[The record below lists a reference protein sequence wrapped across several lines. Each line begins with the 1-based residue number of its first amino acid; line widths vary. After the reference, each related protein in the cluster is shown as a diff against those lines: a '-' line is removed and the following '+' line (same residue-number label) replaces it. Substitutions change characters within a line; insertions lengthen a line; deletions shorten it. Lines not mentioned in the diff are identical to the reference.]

1 MWIKTKELLIEES
14 NVQPIYAPVTICG
27 VQGQFIDLMEV
38 FKTGSSCPQ
47 TNYLIMGVCVELGFN
62 SVETFLLILALTI
75 LFPAYRTLIRG
86 NHQSRQIA
94 KAYGI
99 YDEYMRKYVSKNI

>member
-1 MWIKTKELLIEES
+1 
-14 NVQPIYAPVTICG
+14 
-27 VQGQFIDLMEV
+27 MEV
-38 FKTGSSCPQ
+38 FKTGGSC
-47 TNYLIMGVCVELGFN
+47 LFMGDFVDCGFN
-62 SVETFLLILALTI
+62 SVEIFLLLLALTI
-75 LFPAYRTLIRG
+75 LFPAFRTLIRG